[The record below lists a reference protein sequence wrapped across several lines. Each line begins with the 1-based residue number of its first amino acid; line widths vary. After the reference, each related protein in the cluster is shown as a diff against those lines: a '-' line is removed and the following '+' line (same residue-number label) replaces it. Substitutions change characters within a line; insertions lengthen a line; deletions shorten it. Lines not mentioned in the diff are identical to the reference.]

1 MLKPVPAAQIREG
14 LRAGTRVLSHS
25 HTFSLYPC
33 TLCVRIYIYI
43 YILYMYTVYAYY
55 IGILY
60 RYAVYVYMYAVYDV
74 YVGADNR

>member
-43 YILYMYTVYAYY
+43 LYMYTVYAYY